1 MVFTILDK
9 ILRQME
15 KDWRYLAVDIFSGTI
30 QTLEGALQRAN
41 VKQKVISNNIANVDT
56 PNYKAKKVSFKNML
70 NEESSRIDATKTD
83 YRHID
88 FKGCESNY
96 SIASSKQTSYQQNR
110 NNVDID
116 QEMSEMA
123 ENQIQYQALVERIS
137 GKFNSLKTA
146 ITGGK

>member
-1 MVFTILDK
+1 M
-9 ILRQME
+9 
-15 KDWRYLAVDIFSGTI
+15 DIFSGTI

-88 FKGCESNY
+88 FKGSDSNY
-96 SIASSKQTSYQQNR
+96 SIVSSKQTSYQQNR